1 MRALFRDKIAKIGQ
15 NFALSV
21 KKKSTQPPVVA
32 VVTNISY
39 VHLVYPFAK
48 TLIADF

>member
-1 MRALFRDKIAKIGQ
+1 MRALFRDKMAKIGQ

-21 KKKSTQPPVVA
+21 KKNPPAVA